1 MTQNSNW
8 EKANKHCKDIHP
20 TASLVVVESENIER
34 FLVNQIEFMHPVSDV
49 EYWIGA
55 KMTGGKFTWLDPDQ
69 FFIPQKL
76 KNYLDKQTIE
86 VSLISFSDIS
96 YNQITL

>member
-8 EKANKHCKDIHP
+8 EKANDHCKDIHP
-20 TASLVVVESENIER
+20 TGSLVVVENEDIEH
-34 FLVNQIEFMHPVSDV
+34 FLVNQIKLMHPESDQ

-55 KMTGGKFTWLDPDQ
+55 KMADEKLTWLDPDQ

-76 KNYLDKQTIE
+76 KNYLDKTSIE
-86 VSLISFSDIS
+86 VS
-96 YNQITL
+96 